1 MNTMTVKRQE
11 LFPVLSKRT
20 TTVFLFGAALLMC
33 SLVTPGYTSELPA
46 YPNATVAQSVDEERQ
61 NHPVITDRMKR
72 VHGVVTSDGAQWLD
86 GQLIRKM
93 YLLPPGHT
101 SNQGFEFYV
110 NLLREQGI
118 GTLFECRSYSCG
130 ASNFWANDIFAI
142 PTLYGQ
148 DKEQAYF
155 VGKKQGKKQ
164 DKKQASYYTVYAV
177 RRGNG
182 RIYTLIDVFTPF
194 EHEGNGGQRVTGF
207 VMPLT
212 DPIVSA
218 DLMPFVSQMHQ
229 NPASNALL
237 MIHGQMPATLAEF
250 DTRLMQMEKLRQS
263 LLQLLDD
270 QGVAGARLRVNI
282 SFDNTDASAPFWLQA
297 VPLP

>member
-11 LFPVLSKRT
+11 LFPVSSKRT
-20 TTVFLFGAALLMC
+20 TTVFLFGVALLMF

-72 VHGVVTSDGAQWLD
+72 VHGVVTSDDAQWLD

-110 NLLREQGI
+110 NLLREQGVS
-118 GTLFECRSYSCG
+118 TLFECRSYSCG

-148 DKEQAYF
+148 DKEQAYY
-155 VGKKQGKKQ
+155 VG
-164 DKKQASYYTVYAV
+164 KKQASYYTVYAV

-182 RIYTLIDVFTPF
+182 RIYTLIDIFTPF
-194 EHEGNGGQRVTGF
+194 DHERNTGQRVTGF

-212 DPIVSA
+212 DPIVST
-218 DLMPFVSQMHQ
+218 DLMPFVTQMHK
-229 NPASNALL
+229 NPTSNALL
-237 MIHGQMPATLAEF
+237 MIHGQIPATLAEF
-250 DTRLMQMEKLRQS
+250 DTRLMQMDKLRQS

-282 SFDNTDASAPFWLQA
+282 SFDNTDAAAPVWLRA
-297 VPLP
+297 IPLP

>member
-1 MNTMTVKRQE
+1 MNTMTVKRQKP
-11 LFPVLSKRT
+11 FHVSSKRT
-20 TTVFLFGAALLMC
+20 TAVFLFGASLLLC
-33 SLVTPGYTSELPA
+33 SLFTPGYSAQLPA
-46 YPNATVAQSVDEERQ
+46 YPNATVTQSVDEERQ

-110 NLLREQGI
+110 NSLREQGVE
-118 GTLFECRSYSCG
+118 TLFECRSFSCG

-148 DKEQAYF
+148 DKEQAYYI
-155 VGKKQGKKQ
+155 G
-164 DKKQASYYTVYAV
+164 KKQASYYTAYAV

-182 RIYTLIDVFTPF
+182 RIYTLVDIFTPF
-194 EHEGNGGQRVTGF
+194 DHWSERNAEQRVTGF
-207 VMPLT
+207 VIPLT
-212 DPIVSA
+212 DPIVNA
-218 DLMPFVSQMHQ
+218 DLMPFVTQMRD
-229 NPASNALL
+229 NPAMKALL
-237 MIHGQMPATLAEF
+237 MIRGQMPATLDEF
-250 DTRLMQMEKLRQS
+250 DNRLMQMDKLRRM
-263 LLQLLDD
+263 LLQLMAD
-270 QGVAGARLRVNI
+270 QEITSARLRVNI
-282 SFDNTDASAPFWLQA
+282 SFDNTDASAPFWLQT

>member
-11 LFPVLSKRT
+11 FFPISSKQT
-20 TTVFLFGAALLMC
+20 ITVFLFSAALLMC
-33 SLVTPGYTSELPA
+33 STSTPGYTAELPT
-46 YPNATVAQSVDEERQ
+46 YPNATVAQSVNEERQ

-86 GQLIRKM
+86 GHLTRKM

-101 SNQGFEFYV
+101 SHQGFEFYV
-110 NLLREQGI
+110 NLLREQGV
-118 GTLFECRSYSCG
+118 GTLFECHSFSCG

-148 DKEQAYF
+148 DKEQAYY
-155 VGKKQGKKQ
+155 VG
-164 DKKQASYYTVYAV
+164 KKQASYFTVYAV

-182 RIYTLIDVFTPF
+182 RIYTLIDIFTPF
-194 EHEGNGGQRVTGF
+194 DHWNERNAEQRVTGF
-207 VMPLT
+207 VIPLT

-218 DLMPFVSQMHQ
+218 DLMPFVTQMHN
-229 NPASNALL
+229 NPTINALL
-237 MIHGQMPATLAEF
+237 LIHGQIPDTITEF
-250 DTRLMQMEKLRQS
+250 DTRLMQMDKLRQS
-263 LLQLLDD
+263 LLLLLDD
-270 QGVAGARLRVNI
+270 QGVASARLRVNI
-282 SFDNTDASAPFWLQA
+282 SFDNSDATAPFWLQA